1 MRLEGLVGVRS
12 YGWWGDVRR
21 MQRRK
26 LRNGSTPSHLVSWE
40 GTTIMNSSEPP
51 QHAYPNLPMSTIQEI
66 NICDQLLF
74 RSNAN
79 VYADALCIR
88 HPFELVGYP

>member
-1 MRLEGLVGVRS
+1 
-12 YGWWGDVRR
+12 

-26 LRNGSTPSHLVSWE
+26 LRNGSAPSHLVSWE

-51 QHAYPNLPMSTIQEI
+51 QHAYPNLPMSTIQI
-66 NICDQLLF
+66 NICDQLLS
-74 RSNAN
+74 RSDAN

-88 HPFELVGYP
+88 NPFKLVGYP